1 MKKTLPVIL
10 SVFIGMTAYAKAP
23 LPPDRTIFSC
33 TIKGKQLTIHRHGS
47 DYIYSFGRKGRKPE
61 LTFCNPRKE
70 VAARS
75 GNSDKDHS
83 FRMWGETRMKN
94 GNYEYSIMWFI
105 NKELDVVHRLKI
117 THGDHQYLDEVD
129 CDKRYPVISNT
140 DWEFMI

>member
-10 SVFIGMTAYAKAP
+10 SAFVGMTAYAKAP

-61 LTFCNPRKE
+61 LTFRNPRKE

-75 GNSDKDHS
+75 SNSTKSHNS
-83 FRMWGETRMKN
+83 HMWGEKRMKN
-94 GNYEYSIMWFI
+94 GNYEYSIVWFVDS
-105 NKELDVVHRLKI
+105 ELDVGHRLEI
-117 THGDHQYLDEVD
+117 SREDQYLDEVD